1 MGRGNGDILLGDI
14 NGDKIENL
22 LRLEV
27 PQPDGLALYKGV
39 HFIRLNLRLA
49 KKVEVIDLTIGISR
63 HFRQIR

>member
-27 PQPDGLALYKGV
+27 PDGLALYKGV